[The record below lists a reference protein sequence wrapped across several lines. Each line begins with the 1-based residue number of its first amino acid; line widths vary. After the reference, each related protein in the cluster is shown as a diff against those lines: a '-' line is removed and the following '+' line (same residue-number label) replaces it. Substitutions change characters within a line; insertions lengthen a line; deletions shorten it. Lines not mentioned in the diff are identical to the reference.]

1 MILSFILWVNVF
13 MLVFLIILLY
23 FFFFLHF
30 PVVKRNLYAPVTA
43 NNVVRLIPT
52 SSHTVRN
59 CPNPSRFMKSSV
71 NMGKLKY
78 HFEASLQYSC
88 SLSLHFFFEHFYI
101 FSTLKSVLYSR
112 LFTKPVS

>member
-1 MILSFILWVNVF
+1 

-23 FFFFLHF
+23 FFFLHF